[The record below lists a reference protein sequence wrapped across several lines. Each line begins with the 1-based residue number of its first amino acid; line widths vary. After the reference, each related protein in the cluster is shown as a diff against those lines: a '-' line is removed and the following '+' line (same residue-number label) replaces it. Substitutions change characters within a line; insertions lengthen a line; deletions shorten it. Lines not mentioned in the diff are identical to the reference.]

1 MFNPSMATKL
11 QKSASLILGSPIEK
25 YVSKKRRSGS
35 TWREIARELYLDTGG
50 KVDVTDV
57 TLIRWMGPK

>member
-1 MFNPSMATKL
+1 MPTKL

-35 TWREIARELYLDTGG
+35 TWRAIARELYSDTGG
-50 KVDVTDV
+50 KIDVSDV
-57 TLIRWMGPK
+57 TLSRWMDKK